1 MKALA
6 GIAIV
11 AAHLAGFAWLADRSR
26 GRELAISAPGPVVA
40 SAPDGPGLVHRRWAE
55 HYRGGFTRSVGA
67 TQLAG
72 PFQDPAAPACS
83 GRVVVGQRMLDQLA
97 AVMRREIHRQLVG
110 TSVFPVGDYKRVKAL
125 SLRWVTGAARVTATI
140 AFARVDVPVTVTL
153 TPRRKGDTLSFAIA
167 AEADLD
173 FDNRVLQWV
182 SDKVGADKLATRV
195 AREQVAR
202 SGFAGPRSALE
213 ESAEVID
220 DVLVTTLAPPPPFE
234 LSHGQTLQFVY
245 CDGPIEIVDGSH
257 AALPFAV
264 RIATLAG
271 SPDVLPPRFATGSRV
286 TPTADTLLAID
297 LDVDA
302 LNALLYELWRT
313 GWLDARLAEVGLDR
327 RFNTDPIV
335 TEYLSLRISPPRLAL
350 PPVVSPAGDA
360 GWQLAADARVA
371 IADGTRTTTGRVFGA
386 LAFRF
391 AGAPS
396 TELSPRVDLGA
407 LELSCE
413 RDATTLVP
421 CYGDLVATM
430 RDRGD
435 EFQGALTEAFAA
447 LLADIFVGRHVG
459 AAGVPAEIVI
469 ENARPSLVRG
479 GTLHLELAAKLA
491 PVP

>member
-11 AAHLAGFAWLADRSR
+11 AAHLAGFARLAERSR
-26 GRELAISAPGPVVA
+26 GRELAITAPALTVA
-40 SAPDGPGLVHRRWAE
+40 TSPGGPGLVYRRTTE

-83 GRVVVGQRMLDQLA
+83 GRVVVGQRMLDQLTG
-97 AVMRREIHRQLVG
+97 VMRREIHRQLVG
-110 TSVFPVGDYKRVKAL
+110 TSVFPVGDYKRVKQL

-140 AFARVDVPVTVTL
+140 EFARVDVPVTVTL
-153 TPRRKGDTLSFAIA
+153 TPRRKAGALAFAIA

-182 SDKVGADKLATRV
+182 SDKVGADKLATRI
-195 AREQVAR
+195 ARQQV
-202 SGFAGPRSALE
+202 
-213 ESAEVID
+213 D

-245 CDGPIEIVDGSH
+245 CDGPIEIVEGSH
-257 AALPFAV
+257 AALPFSV
-264 RIATLAG
+264 QLGTLAAA
-271 SPDVLPPRFATGSRV
+271 PEILPPRFATGSRV
-286 TPTADTLLAID
+286 APTADTLLAID
-297 LDVDA
+297 LDADA

-327 RFNTDPIV
+327 QFNADPIV
-335 TEYLSLRISPPRLAL
+335 TEYLSLRISPVRLAL
-350 PPVVSPAGDA
+350 PPVVSPTDR

-371 IADGTRTTTGRVFGA
+371 IADGGSSTTVGRVFGA
-386 LAFRF
+386 LDFRF
-391 AGAPS
+391 ATTPS
-396 TELSPRVDLGA
+396 TELPLHVELGA

-430 RDRGD
+430 RDRGG

-447 LLADIFVGRHVG
+447 LLANIFAGRHVR

-469 ENARPSLVRG
+469 DGAVPSLAAG